1 MVATQFRQFLFI
13 NIWGFNLR
21 QHGHQQ
27 NRKNKQTNI
36 ENQSLSRVTKN
47 HLGYLH
53 IWVCL
58 NVLTQ

>member
-36 ENQSLSRVTKN
+36 ENQSL
-47 HLGYLH
+47 
-53 IWVCL
+53 
-58 NVLTQ
+58 